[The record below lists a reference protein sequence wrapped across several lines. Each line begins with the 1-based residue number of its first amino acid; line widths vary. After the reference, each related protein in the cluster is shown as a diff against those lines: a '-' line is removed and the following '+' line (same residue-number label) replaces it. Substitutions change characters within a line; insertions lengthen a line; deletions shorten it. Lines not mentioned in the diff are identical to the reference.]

1 MSQPAHEL
9 FCFAHLT
16 DVRSLVPPRYCYSFT
31 GQGLMAGD
39 GCEQHWQS
47 KGSSRGAH
55 CVWDASVEGGGRC
68 LIAGWLSRV
77 SLSVGCRESVAC
89 VQLTK
94 KELQISIILYL

>member
-39 GCEQHWQS
+39 GCDDPFDVLLASDSKEQEGLPSPPIQDHALQPP
-47 KGSSRGAH
+47 AEPEAE
-55 CVWDASVEGGGRC
+55 ASLV
-68 LIAGWLSRV
+68 
-77 SLSVGCRESVAC
+77 
-89 VQLTK
+89 
-94 KELQISIILYL
+94 